1 LLLSLGT
8 PMLQMGDER
17 GRSQRGNNNAY
28 CQDGPAVWVD
38 WEGLRPADEALRRL
52 VERLVAL
59 RRRHPAFARR
69 SFFRGAATPAGV
81 KDITWLLPE
90 GREPGPSDWGD
101 RARRCLGYLLAG
113 ASESRAGRAESLL
126 VLMNADRADLAFRLS
141 PLPAGS
147 AWEVLLDTATVGDQS
162 TARRLFSAGEAF
174 PLKAHSL
181 ALLVGP
187 AGAEPRRSG
196 RIQ

>member
-1 LLLSLGT
+1 
-8 PMLQMGDER
+8 MGDER
-17 GRSQRGNNNAY
+17 GRSQGGNNNAY
-28 CQDGPAVWVD
+28 CQDGPAIWVD
-38 WEGLRPADEALRRL
+38 WENLRPADETLRQLVQRL
-52 VERLVAL
+52 TEL

-69 SFFRGAATPAGV
+69 AFFRGAATPAGI

-90 GREPGPSDWGD
+90 GREPVGDDWND

-113 ASESRAGRAESLL
+113 ASDGPTGRLGGLL
-126 VLMNADRADLAFRLS
+126 VLMNAGRADVRFRLS

-147 AWEVLLDTATVGDQS
+147 TWEVLLDTAAADDQAS
-162 TARRLFSAGEAF
+162 APRLFSADEAF

-181 ALLVGP
+181 ALLTDRTGR
-187 AGAEPRRSG
+187 EPRRPG